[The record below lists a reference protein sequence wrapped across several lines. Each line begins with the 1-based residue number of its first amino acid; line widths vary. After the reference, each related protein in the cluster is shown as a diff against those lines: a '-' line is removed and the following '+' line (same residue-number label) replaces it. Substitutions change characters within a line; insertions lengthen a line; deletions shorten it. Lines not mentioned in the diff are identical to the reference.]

1 MIDVNKI
8 LNNILLFVIFFACI
22 SSCMSCNIKKIQ
34 KKENAKFDRINETT
48 VLVQTTL
55 MTADLSEE
63 DVSRGTGVIISKRYI
78 LTAAHVCE
86 PWKYMVDTSKRYAS
100 MSIVI
105 DVYGNYWTGEPVSI
119 DHFYDICLFKSDY
132 DIDIKPA
139 KLSKNGPNRSD
150 LYYYIG
156 YPLGIKGKNLSNK
169 LFGYYAGELDNTYS
183 IFNIP
188 AVGGSSGGP
197 IYNNKGHFVGLLI
210 ATYPEFNNMSISVQ
224 HKYIKRFIKES
235 VP

>member
-1 MIDVNKI
+1 MISVNKI
-8 LNNILLFVIFFACI
+8 LNNILLFIIFLVCV
-22 SSCMSCNIKKIQ
+22 SSCMSCNVKKISN
-34 KKENAKFDRINETT
+34 KKEIKFGRVNETT
-48 VLVQTTL
+48 VLIQTTL
-55 MTADLSEE
+55 MSADLSEE
-63 DVSRGTGVIISKRYI
+63 DVSRGTGVIISDKYI

-86 PWKYMVDTSKRYAS
+86 PWKYMVDTEKRYAS
-100 MSIVI
+100 MTIAI
-105 DVYGNYWTGEPVSI
+105 DVYGNYWTGEPISI
-119 DHFYDICLFKSDY
+119 DHFYDICLFESDY
-132 DIDIKPA
+132 NLGIKPS
-139 KLSKNGPNRSD
+139 KLSKKEPNRSD

-197 IYNNKGHFVGLLI
+197 IYDNKGDFVGLLI
-210 ATYPEFNNMSISVQ
+210 ATYPEFNNMSISIQ